1 MNQLNNLEVP
11 AKGHAAKRA
20 ALLNGASDL
29 QAAKRKK
36 SSGNKP
42 VKTKAASPKSQA
54 TKGAG
59 NPGQPNRPRAKQALL
74 IEMLQS
80 KGGAT
85 IDEIVK
91 ATDWQPHSARAMISG
106 LRKTGYEIELG
117 RNKDDESVY
126 RIVSTPRRKGK

>member
-1 MNQLNNLEVP
+1 MSHLNNLEAT
-11 AKGHAAKRA
+11 AKGNASKRA
-20 ALLNGASDL
+20 MLLNGASNL

-36 SSGNKP
+36 PTSKKP
-42 VKTKAASPKSQA
+42 VVAKTASPKSTA
-54 TKGAG
+54 TKRAE

-85 IDEIVK
+85 IDEIGK

-106 LRKTGYEIELG
+106 LRKAGFEVELN
-117 RNKDDESVY
+117 RNKDDEAVY
-126 RIVSTPRRKGK
+126 RIVGAPRRKGK